1 MSRFTARCVIV
12 GAAVALVVAGVLAPI
27 SGAGQGVLLGA
38 GACCAL
44 VDVVLHRSASPDPD
58 PDPDPDPVAVVAPP
72 GPDQP
77 AESESLGAPE
87 TLTGTVPED
96 GDGTP
101 ALVLGHGPGGRV
113 LRVDAASHVVVVGAG
128 ALAVAVFRGLAEQL
142 RAAAV
147 HTEEDLRWAA
157 APEVLDTVATGSAD
171 PASSARSASTRAA
184 STLSVHALP
193 SGTSV
198 AVRMGA
204 DGRPHGSVVL
214 VAGLGSAPRQ
224 QDVTVEVSRYGC
236 SVRRPDDHAVVRVSP
251 ALPVLVPDPVSAD
264 R

>member
-1 MSRFTARCVIV
+1 MSRFTARCVVV

-44 VDVVLHRSASPDPD
+44 VDVVLHRSASPDPGTR
-58 PDPDPDPVAVVAPP
+58 PVAVVAPP
-72 GPDQP
+72 GADQP
-77 AESESLGAPE
+77 AAPDPLGAPE
-87 TLTGTVPED
+87 QSAPVPED
-96 GDGTP
+96 SDGTP
-101 ALVLGHGPGGRV
+101 VLVLGHGPGGRV
-113 LRVDAASHVVVVGAG
+113 LRVDAASHVVVVGVG

-147 HTEEDLRWAA
+147 HADEDLRWAT
-157 APEVLDTVATGSAD
+157 APGLLDSAGSGGDD
-171 PASSARSASTRAA
+171 PVPST
-184 STLSVHALP
+184 LP

-214 VAGLGSAPRQ
+214 VAGLGSAPRH

-236 SVRRPDDHAVVRVSP
+236 SVRRPDEHGAVRVSP
-251 ALPVLVPDPVSAD
+251 ALPVLAPDPACAD

>member
-1 MSRFTARCVIV
+1 MSRFTARCVVV

-44 VDVVLHRSASPDPD
+44 VDVVLHRSALPDPGAG
-58 PDPDPDPVAVVAPP
+58 PVAVVAPP
-72 GPDQP
+72 GPGQP
-77 AESESLGAPE
+77 AGPDPLG
-87 TLTGTVPED
+87 VPERTAPATED
-96 GDGTP
+96 SDGTP
-101 ALVLGHGPGGRV
+101 TLVLGHAPGGRV

-142 RAAAV
+142 RAVAV
-147 HTEEDLRWAA
+147 HTDEDLRWAV
-157 APEVLDTVATGSAD
+157 APELLDAVGTGSDD
-171 PASSARSASTRAA
+171 PAPSTRSASA
-184 STLSVHALP
+184 LSVHALP

-198 AVRMGA
+198 AVRMDA

-214 VAGLGSAPRQ
+214 VAGLGSVPRR

-236 SVRRPDDHAVVRVSP
+236 SVRRSDEHAAVRVSP
-251 ALPVLVPDPVSAD
+251 ALPGLVLDPVNAD

>member
-44 VDVVLHRSASPDPD
+44 VDVVLHRSASPDPGT
-58 PDPDPDPVAVVAPP
+58 PPVAVVAPP

-77 AESESLGAPE
+77 AELEPFGVPEAP
-87 TLTGTVPED
+87 TGTVPED

-113 LRVDAASHVVVVGAG
+113 LRVDAVSHVVVVGAG

-147 HTEEDLRWAA
+147 HTDEDLRWAV
-157 APEVLDTVATGSAD
+157 APEVLDAVGTGSDD
-171 PASSARSASTRAA
+171 PAPSARSASTRPA

-224 QDVTVEVSRYGC
+224 RDVTVEVSRYGC

>member
-27 SGAGQGVLLGA
+27 SGVGQGVLLGA

-44 VDVVLHRSASPDPD
+44 VDVVLHRSASPDP
-58 PDPDPDPVAVVAPP
+58 VVVVAPR
-72 GPDQP
+72 GPDHADQP
-77 AESESLGAPE
+77 AEPEPLGAPE

-96 GDGTP
+96 GDGMP
-101 ALVLGHGPGGRV
+101 ALVLGHGPGGSV
-113 LRVDAASHVVVVGAG
+113 LRVDDASHVVVVGAG

-147 HTEEDLRWAA
+147 HTDEHLRWAA
-157 APEVLDTVATGSAD
+157 APELLDALGSGNDD
-171 PASSARSASTRAA
+171 PAPSTRSASTRSA
-184 STLSVHALP
+184 SALSVHVLP

-224 QDVTVEVSRYGC
+224 RDVTVEVSRYGC

>member
-27 SGAGQGVLLGA
+27 SGAGQSVLLGA

-44 VDVVLHRSASPDPD
+44 VDVVLHRSAPPDPGTG
-58 PDPDPDPVAVVAPP
+58 PAQVVAPR

-77 AESESLGAPE
+77 AAADPLGSPE
-87 TLTGTVPED
+87 QPTGTTSED

-101 ALVLGHGPGGRV
+101 ALVLGHGPGGNL
-113 LRVDAASHVVVVGAG
+113 LRVDAGSHIVVVGAG

-147 HTEEDLRWAA
+147 DADDDLRWAVAPGLLDA
-157 APEVLDTVATGSAD
+157 AGSGSDD
-171 PASSARSASTRAA
+171 PAPTTSSAP
-184 STLSVHALP
+184 SVETLP

-198 AVRMGA
+198 AVWMGA
-204 DGRPHGSVVL
+204 DGRPHGTVVL
-214 VAGLGSAPRQ
+214 VPGLGAAPRHR
-224 QDVTVEVSRYGC
+224 DVTVEVSRYGC
-236 SVRRPDDHAVVRVSP
+236 SVRRLDGHGVVRVFP
-251 ALPVLVPDPVSAD
+251 ALAVLAPDPVSED
-264 R
+264 PR

>member
-12 GAAVALVVAGVLAPI
+12 GAAVALVVAGVLSPI

-58 PDPDPDPVAVVAPP
+58 PVAVVAPR

-77 AESESLGAPE
+77 DEPEPLGAPE
-87 TLTGTVPED
+87 TLAGAVPED

-101 ALVLGHGPGGRV
+101 TLVLGYGPGGRV
-113 LRVDAASHVVVVGAG
+113 VRVDAASHVVVVGAG

-147 HTEEDLRWAA
+147 HTDEDLRWAA
-157 APEVLDTVATGSAD
+157 APEVLDAVGASSAD
-171 PASSARSASTRAA
+171 PAPSARSASTRAA
-184 STLSVHALP
+184 SSLSVHALP

-224 QDVTVEVSRYGC
+224 RDVTVEVSRYGC

>member
-12 GAAVALVVAGVLAPI
+12 GAAFALVVAGVLAPI

-44 VDVVLHRSASPDPD
+44 VDVVLHRSTSPDP
-58 PDPDPDPVAVVAPP
+58 VVVVAPR
-72 GPDQP
+72 GPDHADQP
-77 AESESLGAPE
+77 AEPEPLGAPE

-142 RAAAV
+142 RAAAA
-147 HTEEDLRWAA
+147 HTDEDLRWAA
-157 APEVLDTVATGSAD
+157 APEVLDAVGTGSAD
-171 PASSARSASTRAA
+171 PAPSARSASTRAA
-184 STLSVHALP
+184 SSLSVHALP

-224 QDVTVEVSRYGC
+224 RDVTVEVSRYGC

>member
-27 SGAGQGVLLGA
+27 SGTGQGVLLGA

-44 VDVVLHRSASPDPD
+44 VDVVLHRSASSD
-58 PDPDPDPVAVVAPP
+58 PDPDPDPVAVVAPR

-77 AESESLGAPE
+77 AEPEPLSAPE
-87 TLTGTVPED
+87 TLVGAVPED
-96 GDGTP
+96 GDGTQ

-142 RAAAV
+142 RAAAA
-147 HTEEDLRWAA
+147 HTDEDLRWAA
-157 APEVLDTVATGSAD
+157 APEVLDAVGTSSAD
-171 PASSARSASTRAA
+171 PAPSARSASTRAA
-184 STLSVHALP
+184 SSLSVHALP

-224 QDVTVEVSRYGC
+224 RDVTVEVSRYGC

>member
-44 VDVVLHRSASPDPD
+44 VDVVLHRSVSPDPGT
-58 PDPDPDPVAVVAPP
+58 PPVAVAPP

-77 AESESLGAPE
+77 AELEPFGVPEAP
-87 TLTGTVPED
+87 TGTVPED

-113 LRVDAASHVVVVGAG
+113 LRVDAASHVVVVGGG

-147 HTEEDLRWAA
+147 HTDEDLRWAA
-157 APEVLDTVATGSAD
+157 APEGLDAVGTSSAD
-171 PASSARSASTRAA
+171 PAPSARSASTRAA
-184 STLSVHALP
+184 SSLSVHALP

-198 AVRMGA
+198 VVRMGA

-224 QDVTVEVSRYGC
+224 RDVTVEVSRYGC

>member
-58 PDPDPDPVAVVAPP
+58 PVAVVAPR

-77 AESESLGAPE
+77 AEPEPLGAPE
-87 TLTGTVPED
+87 TLVGAVPED

-147 HTEEDLRWAA
+147 HTDEDLRWAA
-157 APEVLDTVATGSAD
+157 APEGLDAVGTSSAE
-171 PASSARSASTRAA
+171 PAPSARSAST
-184 STLSVHALP
+184 LSVHPLP

-224 QDVTVEVSRYGC
+224 RDVTVEVSRYGC
-236 SVRRPDDHAVVRVSP
+236 SVSRADDHAVVRVFP

>member
-1 MSRFTARCVIV
+1 MSRFTARCMIV

-58 PDPDPDPVAVVAPP
+58 PDPVAVVPP
-72 GPDQP
+72 RGPDQP
-77 AESESLGAPE
+77 TEPGPLGAPE

-157 APEVLDTVATGSAD
+157 APKVLDTVATGSAD
-171 PASSARSASTRAA
+171 PAPSARLASTRAV

-193 SGTSV
+193 SGTAV

-224 QDVTVEVSRYGC
+224 RDVTVEVSRYGC

-251 ALPVLVPDPVSAD
+251 ALPVLVPDPVSAG

>member
-1 MSRFTARCVIV
+1 MSRFTARCLIV

-44 VDVVLHRSASPDPD
+44 VDVVLHRSASADPGTL
-58 PDPDPDPVAVVAPP
+58 PVAVVAPAEL
-72 GPDQP
+72 DQP
-77 AESESLGAPE
+77 AEPGQLGVPE
-87 TLTGTVPED
+87 ALTGTVPED

-113 LRVDAASHVVVVGAG
+113 LRVDATSHVVVVGAG

-147 HTEEDLRWAA
+147 HTEEDLRRADAPELLDAVGTGSDDA
-157 APEVLDTVATGSAD
+157 APSTL
-171 PASSARSASTRAA
+171 SAST
-184 STLSVHALP
+184 LP

-224 QDVTVEVSRYGC
+224 RDVTVEVSRYGC
-236 SVRRPDDHAVVRVSP
+236 SVRRRDDHAVVRVSP
-251 ALPVLVPDPVSAD
+251 ALPVLVPDRASAD

>member
-27 SGAGQGVLLGA
+27 SGAGHGVLLGA

-44 VDVVLHRSASPDPD
+44 VDVVLHRSASPGPGT
-58 PDPDPDPVAVVAPP
+58 PPVPIIVPP
-72 GPDQP
+72 GSDQP
-77 AESESLGAPE
+77 AEPDPLGVPERTGPAPE
-87 TLTGTVPED
+87 D
-96 GDGTP
+96 SDGTP
-101 ALVLGHGPGGRV
+101 TLVLGRGPGGRV
-113 LRVDAASHVVVVGAG
+113 LRVDAASHVVVVGVG

-142 RAAAV
+142 RAVAVRADEDVRLAVAPGLLDAAV
-147 HTEEDLRWAA
+147 
-157 APEVLDTVATGSAD
+157 PGSPD
-171 PASSARSASTRAA
+171 PYP
-184 STLSVHALP
+184 STLTAITRTTGALP

-198 AVRMGA
+198 AVRMDA

-214 VAGLGSAPRQ
+214 VAGLGAAPRR

-251 ALPVLVPDPVSAD
+251 ALPVLAPDPASAD

>member
-44 VDVVLHRSASPDPD
+44 VDVVLHRSASPDP
-58 PDPDPDPVAVVAPP
+58 VAVVAPP

-77 AESESLGAPE
+77 AELEPFGVPEAP
-87 TLTGTVPED
+87 TGTVPED

-101 ALVLGHGPGGRV
+101 ALVLGHGPGGSV

-128 ALAVAVFRGLAEQL
+128 VLAVAVFRGLAEQL

-147 HTEEDLRWAA
+147 HTDEDLRWAA
-157 APEVLDTVATGSAD
+157 APERLDAVGT
-171 PASSARSASTRAA
+171 SSAEPAPSARAASTRAA
-184 STLSVHALP
+184 STRAASSLSVHALP
-193 SGTSV
+193 AGTSV

-224 QDVTVEVSRYGC
+224 RDVTVEVSRYGC

-251 ALPVLVPDPVSAD
+251 ALPVLVPDPMSAD

>member
-44 VDVVLHRSASPDPD
+44 VDVVLHRSASPDP
-58 PDPDPDPVAVVAPP
+58 VAVVAPR

-77 AESESLGAPE
+77 AEPEPLGAPE

-101 ALVLGHGPGGRV
+101 ALVLGHSPGGRV

-147 HTEEDLRWAA
+147 HTDEDLRWAA
-157 APEVLDTVATGSAD
+157 APEVLDAVGTSSAD
-171 PASSARSASTRAA
+171 PAPSARSASTRAA
-184 STLSVHALP
+184 SSLSVHALP

-198 AVRMGA
+198 AVRMGS

-224 QDVTVEVSRYGC
+224 RDVTVEVSRYGC

-251 ALPVLVPDPVSAD
+251 ALPVLVLDPVSAD

>member
-44 VDVVLHRSASPDPD
+44 VDVVLHRSGSPDP
-58 PDPDPDPVAVVAPP
+58 VVVVVPR
-72 GPDQP
+72 GTDQP
-77 AESESLGAPE
+77 DEPEPLSAPE
-87 TLTGTVPED
+87 TLAGAVPED
-96 GDGTP
+96 GDGTQ

-113 LRVDAASHVVVVGAG
+113 LRVDAASHVVVVGGG

-147 HTEEDLRWAA
+147 HTDEDLRWAA
-157 APEVLDTVATGSAD
+157 APELLDAVGTGSDD
-171 PASSARSASTRAA
+171 PAPSTRSASTR
-184 STLSVHALP
+184 SVHALP

-214 VAGLGSAPRQ
+214 VAGFGSAPRQ

-251 ALPVLVPDPVSAD
+251 TLPVLVPDPVSAD

>member
-27 SGAGQGVLLGA
+27 SGVGQGVLLGA

-44 VDVVLHRSASPDPD
+44 VDVVLHRSGSPDP
-58 PDPDPDPVAVVAPP
+58 VVVVVPR
-72 GPDQP
+72 GTDQP
-77 AESESLGAPE
+77 DEPEPLSAPE
-87 TLTGTVPED
+87 TLVGAVPED
-96 GDGTP
+96 GDGTQ

-142 RAAAV
+142 RAAAA
-147 HTEEDLRWAA
+147 HTDEDLRWAA
-157 APEVLDTVATGSAD
+157 APEVLDAVGTSSAD
-171 PASSARSASTRAA
+171 PAPSTRAA
-184 STLSVHALP
+184 SSLSAHALP

-224 QDVTVEVSRYGC
+224 RDVTVEVSRYGC
-236 SVRRPDDHAVVRVSP
+236 SVCRPDDHAVVRVSP
-251 ALPVLVPDPVSAD
+251 ALPVLVPDPMSAD

>member
-27 SGAGQGVLLGA
+27 SGAGQSVLLGA

-44 VDVVLHRSASPDPD
+44 VDVVLHRSAPPDPGTG
-58 PDPDPDPVAVVAPP
+58 PAQVVAPRA
-72 GPDQP
+72 PDQP
-77 AESESLGAPE
+77 AAADPLGSLEQP
-87 TLTGTVPED
+87 TGTTSAD

-101 ALVLGHGPGGRV
+101 ALVLGHGPGGNL
-113 LRVDAASHVVVVGAG
+113 LRVDAGSHIVVVGAG

-147 HTEEDLRWAA
+147 DDDLRWAV
-157 APEVLDTVATGSAD
+157 APGLLDAGGSRSDD
-171 PASSARSASTRAA
+171 PAPTTSSAP
-184 STLSVHALP
+184 SVETLP

-198 AVRMGA
+198 AVWMGA
-204 DGRPHGSVVL
+204 DGRPLGTVVL
-214 VAGLGSAPRQ
+214 VPGLGAAPRHR
-224 QDVTVEVSRYGC
+224 DVTVEVSRYGC
-236 SVRRPDDHAVVRVSP
+236 SVRRLDGDGVVRVSP
-251 ALPVLVPDPVSAD
+251 ALPVLAPDPDSAD

>member
-27 SGAGQGVLLGA
+27 SGAGQSVLLGA

-44 VDVVLHRSASPDPD
+44 VDVVLHRSAPPDPGTR
-58 PDPDPDPVAVVAPP
+58 PAPVVAPRA
-72 GPDQP
+72 PDQP
-77 AESESLGAPE
+77 AAADPLGSTAQA
-87 TLTGTVPED
+87 TGTTSAD

-101 ALVLGHGPGGRV
+101 ALVLGHGSGGNL
-113 LRVDAASHVVVVGAG
+113 LRVDAGSHIVVVGAG

-147 HTEEDLRWAA
+147 HADDDLRWAVAPGLLDA
-157 APEVLDTVATGSAD
+157 AGSGSDD
-171 PASSARSASTRAA
+171 PVPTTSSAP
-184 STLSVHALP
+184 SVDTLP

-198 AVRMGA
+198 AVWMGT
-204 DGRPHGSVVL
+204 DGRPLGTVVL
-214 VAGLGSAPRQ
+214 VPGLGAAPRHR
-224 QDVTVEVSRYGC
+224 DVTVEVSRYGC
-236 SVRRPDDHAVVRVSP
+236 SVRRLDGDGVVRVSP
-251 ALPVLVPDPVSAD
+251 ALPVLAPDPDSAD

>member
-27 SGAGQGVLLGA
+27 SGTGQSVLLGA

-44 VDVVLHRSASPDPD
+44 VDAVLHRSAPPDPGTR
-58 PDPDPDPVAVVAPP
+58 PAQVVAPRA
-72 GPDQP
+72 PDQP
-77 AESESLGAPE
+77 AAADPLGKPE
-87 TLTGTVPED
+87 QPTGPTPED

-101 ALVLGHGPGGRV
+101 ALVLGHGSGGNL
-113 LRVDAASHVVVVGAG
+113 LRVEAGSHIVVVGAG

-147 HTEEDLRWAA
+147 HADDDLRWAVAPGLLDA
-157 APEVLDTVATGSAD
+157 AGSGSED
-171 PASSARSASTRAA
+171 PAPITPSAP
-184 STLSVHALP
+184 SVETLP

-198 AVRMGA
+198 AVWMGA
-204 DGRPHGSVVL
+204 DGRPLGTVVL
-214 VAGLGSAPRQ
+214 VPGLGAAPRHR
-224 QDVTVEVSRYGC
+224 DVTVEVSRYGC
-236 SVRRPDDHAVVRVSP
+236 SVRRLDGDGGVRVSP
-251 ALPVLVPDPVSAD
+251 ALPVLAPDPDSAD

>member
-38 GACCAL
+38 VACCAL
-44 VDVVLHRSASPDPD
+44 VDVVLHRSASPDP
-58 PDPDPDPVAVVAPP
+58 VVVVAPRR
-72 GPDQP
+72 PDQP
-77 AESESLGAPE
+77 DEPEPLSAPE
-87 TLTGTVPED
+87 TLAGAVPED

-113 LRVDAASHVVVVGAG
+113 LRVDAASHVVIVGGG

-147 HTEEDLRWAA
+147 HTDEDLRWAA
-157 APEVLDTVATGSAD
+157 APEGLDAVGTSSAD
-171 PASSARSASTRAA
+171 PAPSARAA
-184 STLSVHALP
+184 SSLSVHALP

-198 AVRMGA
+198 VVRMGA

-224 QDVTVEVSRYGC
+224 RDVTVEVSRYGC

>member
-44 VDVVLHRSASPDPD
+44 VDAVLHRSASPDPD
-58 PDPDPDPVAVVAPP
+58 PDPDPDPVVAPR

-77 AESESLGAPE
+77 AEPEPLSAPE
-87 TLTGTVPED
+87 TLVGAVPED

-113 LRVDAASHVVVVGAG
+113 LQVDAASHVVVVGAG

-142 RAAAV
+142 RAAAA
-147 HTEEDLRWAA
+147 HTDEDLRWAA
-157 APEVLDTVATGSAD
+157 APEGLDAVGTSSAE
-171 PASSARSASTRAA
+171 PAPSARSAST
-184 STLSVHALP
+184 LSVHPLP

-198 AVRMGA
+198 AVRMGS

-224 QDVTVEVSRYGC
+224 RDVTVEISRYGC

-251 ALPVLVPDPVSAD
+251 ALPVLVPDPMSAD